1 MVASSSSFSNPDR
14 GISPS
19 QHISFIVASRRL
31 RITRCRAAI
40 IEIIIIIFT
49 VSICDGRKG
58 TSPALIAAEICRLM
72 NEEDGQ
78 TDNSDARFAS
88 LIYVVFNF

>member
-1 MVASSSSFSNPDR
+1 L
-14 GISPS
+14 
-19 QHISFIVASRRL
+19 QHL
-31 RITRCRAAI
+31 AAI
-40 IEIIIIIFT
+40 IEIIIIIIFT

-58 TSPALIAAEICRLM
+58 ASPALIAAEICRLM

-78 TDNSDARFAS
+78 SYARFPF

>member
-1 MVASSSSFSNPDR
+1 VQQFHSLKHF
-14 GISPS
+14 
-19 QHISFIVASRRL
+19 
-31 RITRCRAAI
+31 AAI
-40 IEIIIIIFT
+40 IEIIIFVIIIFIFT

-58 TSPALIAAEICRLM
+58 TPPALIAAKICRLM

>member
-1 MVASSSSFSNPDR
+1 VQQFHSSKHF
-14 GISPS
+14 
-19 QHISFIVASRRL
+19 
-31 RITRCRAAI
+31 AAI
-40 IEIIIIIFT
+40 IEIIIFIIIFT

-58 TSPALIAAEICRLM
+58 ASPALIAAEICRLM